1 MQHCHT
7 AHVSAGDNDNNL
19 AFRACGE
26 DPKQDSSNDQPP
38 HKKRGG
44 LWHVDTFQSR
54 TRPDLSCIVGAMSRW
69 LHKRPA
75 CVIKSGHHA
84 LKYLAGT
91 VNYAIKYDRCNGQE
105 WDLEEGCYTPAST
118 HQADVFVDSSFSL
131 NQEPFRCV
139 TYYLMEEHRFH
150 GHQGDSHSLHPVQQI
165 EAEIIGY
172 AEDQQQAESLDHLTS
187 NLWFIKNPLL
197 RQVTS

>member
-1 MQHCHT
+1 MITISHSE
-7 AHVSAGDNDNNL
+7 HVERIPSKIVPTIN
-19 AFRACGE
+19 
-26 DPKQDSSNDQPP
+26 PP

-54 TRPDLSCIVGAMSRW
+54 TRPDLSYIVGAMSRW

-91 VNYAIKYDRCNGQE
+91 VNYAIKHDRCNGQE
-105 WDLEEGCYTPAST
+105 WDLEEGCYTPASM
-118 HQADVFVDSSFSL
+118 HQVDVFVDSSFSL
-131 NQEPFRCV
+131 NHEPF
-139 TYYLMEEHRFH
+139 
-150 GHQGDSHSLHPVQQI
+150 PVQQI

-172 AEDQQQAESLDHLTS
+172 AEDQQQAESLVRSSYFKSLDYK
-187 NLWFIKNPLL
+187 KNPC
-197 RQVTS
+197 